1 MDSTPHFAQRRRV
14 LLGSTIIPLL
24 FASRSHAAPPAQYP
38 DHPIRFVIPSP
49 AGGTGDL
56 LARLIAPPLGDALG
70 QTVVVEDRPGAIGR
84 IAMEQVVKAAPD
96 GYTLYLANNATTLV
110 APNDLS
116 AAGPDPRRSFIP
128 VTKLANIPVVIAVSP
143 ALGVATLAEL
153 IERARR
159 EPDRLAFAS
168 SGVGSTSHLAA
179 SVLFRRAQVRL
190 LHVPYPGTAFAVKDV
205 LSGEVPIVFTYPA
218 TVAGNLRSGQ
228 LRALAMTGAHRVAT
242 FPNVPTVSES
252 GYPGFDI
259 TTWFGVLVHV
269 GTSPEIVQRL
279 HRELVQVMALAD
291 VRERLA
297 SIGMQPVGNTPSEFA
312 AELDADYR
320 HGGIQTPGSGKAND

>member
-1 MDSTPHFAQRRRV
+1 
-14 LLGSTIIPLL
+14 
-24 FASRSHAAPPAQYP
+24 
-38 DHPIRFVIPSP
+38 
-49 AGGTGDL
+49 
-56 LARLIAPPLGDALG
+56 
-70 QTVVVEDRPGAIGR
+70 
-84 IAMEQVVKAAPD
+84 MEQVVKAAPD

-110 APNDLS
+110 TPGDLS

-143 ALGVATLAEL
+143 ALGVSTLAEL

-179 SVLFRRAQVRL
+179 SVLFRRAAVRL

-218 TVAGNLRSGQ
+218 TVAGQIRSGH
-228 LRALAMTGAHRVAT
+228 LRALAMTSANRTPA
-242 FPNVPTVSES
+242 FADVPTVAES

-259 TTWFGVLVHV
+259 TTWFGVLVHA
-269 GTSPEIVQRL
+269 GTSPEIVRRL
-279 HRELVQVMALAD
+279 HHELVQVMALAD
-291 VRERLA
+291 VRDRLLG
-297 SIGMQPVGNTPSEFA
+297 IGMQPVGNTPGEFA
-312 AELDADYR
+312 AELEADYR
-320 HGGIQTPGSGKAND
+320 HGALLTPDSRKPND

>member
-1 MDSTPHFAQRRRV
+1 
-14 LLGSTIIPLL
+14 
-24 FASRSHAAPPAQYP
+24 
-38 DHPIRFVIPSP
+38 
-49 AGGTGDL
+49 
-56 LARLIAPPLGDALG
+56 
-70 QTVVVEDRPGAIGR
+70 
-84 IAMEQVVKAAPD
+84 MEQVVKAPPD

-110 APNDLS
+110 TPGDLS
-116 AAGPDPRRSFIP
+116 ATGPDPRRSFIP
-128 VTKLANIPVVIAVSP
+128 VTKLANIPVVIAVLP
-143 ALGVATLAEL
+143 TLGVATLAEL

-179 SVLFRRAQVRL
+179 SVLFQRAAVRL

-205 LSGEVPIVFTYPA
+205 LSGEVPVLFTYPA
-218 TVAGNLRSGQ
+218 TVAGNLRAGQ
-228 LRALAMTGAHRVAT
+228 LRALAMTSAHRVAT
-242 FPNVPTVSES
+242 FPDVPTVAES

-269 GTSPEIVQRL
+269 GTPPEIVQRL
-279 HRELVQVMALAD
+279 HRELIQVMALPD

-297 SIGMQPVGNTPSEFA
+297 SIGMQAIGNTPSAFA

-320 HGGIQTPGSGKAND
+320 HGGLLTTESGKAHD